1 MDKKTALR
9 LEINQIKA
17 LRVRTMLL
25 APVSKIP
32 RGSSKSNKHMSILLF
47 LKGVGYNTQNRYYI
61 YKNGVSIVCS
71 VNQPIHNTDG
81 WLTGWQ
87 LE

>member
-1 MDKKTALR
+1 
-9 LEINQIKA
+9 
-17 LRVRTMLL
+17 
-25 APVSKIP
+25 
-32 RGSSKSNKHMSILLF
+32 MSILLF